1 MQKRVP
7 PTLSILVE
15 NQILDFIKMWPHY
28 ENSSDCVLLNQ
39 LYESLFLCTFNKM
52 VKLEYFTFKL
62 EMHSIETS
70 AKIQKIT
77 PGYIG

>member
-1 MQKRVP
+1 MKA
-7 PTLSILVE
+7 
-15 NQILDFIKMWPHY
+15 Y
-28 ENSSDCVLLNQ
+28 
-39 LYESLFLCTFNKM
+39 FLCTFNKM